1 MNIEKIQKKINEIK
15 YWDSKVLDI
24 NSRYF
29 GDEIEILIES
39 EEENICWSIIF
50 ESCYSVNYITDA
62 DWRKK
67 NYLVKNMKYG
77 QLGYFGQD
85 ITVEKSKLED
95 FVEVHADLTLLK
107 LDIICRKVRV
117 KKQKVSHQDIFWSMK
132 R

>member
-1 MNIEKIQKKINEIK
+1 MNIEEIQKKIDEMQ

-39 EEENICWSIIF
+39 EEENFCWSIIF
-50 ESCYSVNYITDA
+50 ESCYCVNYITDA

-67 NYLVKNMKYG
+67 FYLVKNMKDG

-95 FVEVHADLTLLK
+95 FVDVHIDLTLIK
-107 LDIICRKVRV
+107 LDITCRKISV
-117 KKQKVSHQDIFWSMK
+117 KKQIISRKDIFWMK
-132 R
+132 

>member
-1 MNIEKIQKKINEIK
+1 MNMEEIQQRIDETQ

-39 EEENICWSIIF
+39 TEENLCWCIIF
-50 ESCYSVNYITDA
+50 ESCYCVNYKTDA

-67 NYLVKNMKYG
+67 FYLVKNMKDG

-85 ITVEKSKLED
+85 ITVEKSELAD
-95 FVEVHADLTLLK
+95 FVEVHIDLTLIK
-107 LDIICRKVRV
+107 LDIICRNIYV
-117 KKQKVSHQDIFWSMK
+117 KKQIFSRKDIFWMK
-132 R
+132 